1 MGTLGSRMGR
11 SRTSLVAAL
20 AAVCL
25 TFAAA
30 PAAQADAFDR
40 VFKDYQGSGKIDACK
55 YSESELKSANSS
67 IPNDIDAYAPDFRNA
82 LQAALELRAGGVCA
96 TDAGGAPAGGGTA
109 APGTPATTTPS
120 TTPAT
125 PAAPGSTVTPSPT
138 PDPTAAPVADD
149 QAIARSALAA
159 GTSGA
164 GTPAPVVAL
173 GVLGALLA
181 LGGLLYGLS
190 HWLAWDPR
198 WAQRTRHAVAEAGW
212 RTGNTWSEFA
222 DWVRLG
228 R

>member
-1 MGTLGSRMGR
+1 MGH
-11 SRTSLVAAL
+11 SRTSLVAAVT
-20 AAVCL
+20 AVGL
-25 TFAAA
+25 TLVAA

-40 VFKDYQGSGKIDACK
+40 VFEEYQGSGRINACRH
-55 YSESELKSANSS
+55 SESDLKSANAS
-67 IPNDIDAYAPDFRNA
+67 IPNDIDAYAPDFRNV
-82 LQAALELRAGGVCA
+82 LQVALEVRAGGGCDTA
-96 TDAGGAPAGGGTA
+96 AGGATQGGGTA
-109 APGTPATTTPS
+109 APGTPATTTP
-120 TTPAT
+120 TTAT
-125 PAAPGSTVTPSPT
+125 APPAAPGSTVTPGPT

-159 GTSGA
+159 DDSGA

-181 LGGLLYGLS
+181 LGGLALGLA